1 MIQKNKKIRGFS
13 KNLDTSN
20 RKVFSKKQPKVNKKT
35 PTKKEPLL
43 AASSEVVQEKQQEKQ
58 VLEPEY
64 AGGFTLK
71 DLERW

>member
-20 RKVFSKKQPKVNKKT
+20 RKVFSKKQPKANKKT
-35 PTKKEPLL
+35 TKKEPLL
-43 AASSEVVQEKQQEKQ
+43 AASPEVVQEKEQEKQ

-64 AGGFTLK
+64 VGGFTSK